1 MSSVC
6 PVCQTPVMCG
16 ASSTHQQPCWC
27 TTLPA
32 VLSPIAGAACLCAA
46 CLSVAV
52 QTHIRDTQDQGGV
65 YTAPLPDAVACQGQ
79 PLVEQLDYSIENGLY
94 VFSRW
99 FHLKRGQCCGHACR
113 HCPYGQVNV
122 SLQRS

>member
-1 MSSVC
+1 MDSKC
-6 PVCQTPVMCG
+6 PVCQNPVACG
-16 ASSTHQQPCWC
+16 QSTLSAAPCWC
-27 TTLPA
+27 ADLPA
-32 VLSPIAGAACLCAA
+32 VLPIRDGLACLCAA

-52 QTHIRDTQDQGGV
+52 QTQIRDTQDQGGV
-65 YTAPLPDAVACQGQ
+65 YTAPLSDAVACQGQ
-79 PLVEQLDYSIENGLY
+79 PLVENLDYNIENGLY

-122 SLQRS
+122 SSQRS